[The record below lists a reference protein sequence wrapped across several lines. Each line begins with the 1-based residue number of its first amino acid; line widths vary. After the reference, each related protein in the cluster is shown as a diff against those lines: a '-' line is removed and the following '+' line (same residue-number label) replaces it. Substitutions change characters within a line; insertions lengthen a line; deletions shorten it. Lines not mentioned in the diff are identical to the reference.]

1 MTARVGIVDYG
12 VGNLHSLGNAVR
24 KIGAEADDVS
34 RPESLSSCERVILP
48 GVGAF
53 AGAIANLRSS
63 GMAEAL
69 DTYVSSGRPLMGVC
83 LGMQLMCRVSL
94 EDGEHEGMGWID
106 ARVVPF
112 PANTGLKVPHMG
124 WNEIRRAAETP
135 LLAGIEDGSDVYFV
149 HSYHVV
155 CDSPEDVALVSEYG
169 ETFVSGFARDNL
181 YGLQFHPEKSQD
193 TGLRLL
199 ANFLAA

>member
-1 MTARVGIVDYG
+1 MTARVGIIDYG

-24 KIGAEADDVS
+24 KVGGEVATVSEPDRLAEFD
-34 RPESLSSCERVILP
+34 RVVLP

-53 AGAIANLRSS
+53 ASAIGNLRRS

-69 DTYVSSGRPLMGVC
+69 DAYAKSGRPLMGVC
-83 LGMQLMCRVSL
+83 LGMQLMCRVSS
-94 EDGEHEGMGWID
+94 EDGEHEGLSWIN
-106 ARVVPF
+106 ANVVPF

-135 LLAGIEDGSDVYFV
+135 FLEGIEDGSDVYFV
-149 HSYHVV
+149 HSYHVT
-155 CDSPEDVALVSEYG
+155 CDNPEDVALVSEYG
-169 ETFVSGFARDNL
+169 EPFVSGFARDNF

-199 ANFLAA
+199 ANFLIA